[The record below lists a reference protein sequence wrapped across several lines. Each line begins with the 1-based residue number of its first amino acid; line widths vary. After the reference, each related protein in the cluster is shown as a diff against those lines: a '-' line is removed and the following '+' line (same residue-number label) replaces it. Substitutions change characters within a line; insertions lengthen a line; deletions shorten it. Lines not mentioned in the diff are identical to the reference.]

1 MILMGGPI
9 DTRRNPTAV
18 NEMATQRGTDWFKRN
33 VIVRVPAPNAGFM
46 RRVYPG
52 FMQLTGFMTMN
63 LDRHVDAH
71 RELFWHMVEGDGDS
85 AEKHQEFY
93 DEYLSVMDLT
103 AEFYLQTIE
112 KVFVK
117 QALPKGEFTYRD
129 TLIDP
134 SAITST
140 ALMTVEGEKDDISG
154 IGQSEAA
161 HELCTS
167 IPQEMRAHHLQEKVG
182 HYGVF
187 NGSRFPCPCGPA
199 HRRVHVTPLRHKAG

>member
-1 MILMGGPI
+1 
-9 DTRRNPTAV
+9 
-18 NEMATQRGTDWFKRN
+18 
-33 VIVRVPAPNAGFM
+33 
-46 RRVYPG
+46 
-52 FMQLTGFMTMN
+52 
-63 LDRHVDAH
+63 
-71 RELFWHMVEGDGDS
+71 
-85 AEKHQEFY
+85 
-93 DEYLSVMDLT
+93 MDLT
-103 AEFYLQTIE
+103 AEFYLQTID

-161 HELCTS
+161 HELCTN

-187 NGSRFPCPCGPA
+187 NGSRFRA
-199 HRRVHVTPLRHKAG
+199 HVVPRIVEFMSRQYDTKAN